1 VTKFL
6 LALILV
12 AVQTAALA
20 HDHAGAAHS
29 GEAASQVCEFCTGFA
44 TGAPPLA
51 DATVAH
57 HAQPMPAAVP
67 GYEPLPPRSHPACAG
82 LSRAPPAI
90 RC

>member
-1 VTKFL
+1 MNKLL
-6 LALILV
+6 LAVILV

-29 GEAASQVCEFCTGFA
+29 GDAATQVCEFCTGFA
-44 TGAPPLA
+44 IGAPPPA

-57 HAQPMPAAVP
+57 HAAPMPAAAP
-67 GYEPLPPRSHPACAG
+67 GYEPVPPRSHPACAG